1 MKITIDGYD
10 FDADLET
17 GKSPATCY
25 AFKQVM
31 PFASQVVHVRWSG
44 EGMWIPLGDMDFA
57 VGYEDATAYPAPG
70 QILLYPKGKSE
81 TEILIAY
88 GSVHFASKA
97 GTLAGRHARRQPFRH
112 DHVGSRAPARD
123 WRQHAV
129 ARRQIHP
136 LRGMICCA
144 TR

>member
-97 GTLAGRHARRQPFRH
+97 GTLAGNHFATITSDLER
-112 DHVGSRAPARD
+112 
-123 WRQHAV
+123 
-129 ARRQIHP
+129 
-136 LRGMICCA
+136 LREIGVSTLWQGAKSIRFEEFCCA

>member
-1 MKITIDGYD
+1 MKITIAGHS
-10 FDADLET
+10 FEAVFENE
-17 GKSPATCY
+17 KSPATCA
-25 AFKQVM
+25 AFRKVM

-88 GSVHFASKA
+88 GSVQFASKA
-97 GTLAGRHARRQPFRH
+97 GTLAGNHFSTIIG
-112 DHVGSRAPARD
+112 DLD
-123 WRQHAV
+123 K
-129 ARRQIHP
+129 
-136 LRGMICCA
+136 LREIGVSTLWQGAKTIEIEN
-144 TR
+144 